1 MQNMIRRAMV
11 TAVSIPFLIAGYGVP
26 ARAADVTP
34 RIEVSFVLDT
44 TGSMSQL
51 IGGAKQKI
59 WTIARQVVS
68 GRPTPAIKLGLI
80 GFRDRG
86 DQYVTKVFDLSDDL
100 DAVYGHLM
108 DFQVGGGGDTPE
120 SVNQAL
126 NEAVTKVSW
135 SKDPNT
141 LKIIFLVGD
150 APPHMDYPDDVKY
163 PETVRLAKESGIVI
177 IAIQCGTY
185 TATTSVWQDI
195 ARTSGGGFVQI
206 DQSGGMTRTSTP
218 VDAELA
224 RVGSEL
230 NRTVVPY
237 GNAARQSEVRS
248 KGAMAGGADVDRLVY
263 LNVDRAEFGA
273 KVVVTGEGE
282 LIWDV
287 VNRKVKLEEIPD
299 SDLPVQL
306 QPMTMEARK
315 DFVDQQFSKR
325 KELQL
330 KVDEL
335 STQRDAFIKADMEK
349 KIAAGA
355 ADSFDAKVAEMIQ
368 AQALR
373 RGIQY
378 NITAAGVPTEK

>member
-1 MQNMIRRAMV
+1 
-11 TAVSIPFLIAGYGVP
+11 
-26 ARAADVTP
+26 
-34 RIEVSFVLDT
+34 
-44 TGSMSQL
+44 
-51 IGGAKQKI
+51 
-59 WTIARQVVS
+59 
-68 GRPTPAIKLGLI
+68 
-80 GFRDRG
+80 
-86 DQYVTKVFDLSDDL
+86 
-100 DAVYGHLM
+100 
-108 DFQVGGGGDTPE
+108 
-120 SVNQAL
+120 
-126 NEAVTKVSW
+126 
-135 SKDPNT
+135 
-141 LKIIFLVGD
+141 
-150 APPHMDYPDDVKY
+150 MDYPDDVKY
-163 PETVRLAKESGIVI
+163 PENGGLAKEAGIVI

-185 TATTSVWQDI
+185 TPTNIGLAGHRPHI
-195 ARTSGGGFVQI
+195 GGGFVQI

-355 ADSFDAKVAEMIQ
+355 ADSFDAKVAE
-368 AQALR
+368 
-373 RGIQY
+373 
-378 NITAAGVPTEK
+378 